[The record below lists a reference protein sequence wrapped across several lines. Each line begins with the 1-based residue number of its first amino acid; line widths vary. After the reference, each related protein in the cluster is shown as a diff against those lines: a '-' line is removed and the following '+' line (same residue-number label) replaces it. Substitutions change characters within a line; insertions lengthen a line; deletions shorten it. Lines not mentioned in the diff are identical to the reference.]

1 MEADVI
7 AWLKEQSFEGLEI
20 QNFIEKK
27 VNGEILSCL
36 TKEGLE
42 ELGITSSLHQLQVC
56 NAINKEHA
64 RLQCVASKES
74 IEAWSEEDVQNW
86 LSKLF
91 SDLDVSLFKEEGID
105 GATLLILDHEVL
117 QYLGIE
123 TSLQQI
129 KLRTAIKREHG
140 RSNGIAIEHAV
151 EAWSEDDVFSWLST
165 QNFPSLD
172 LERFKVEGIDGA
184 MLVDLN
190 DAALQE
196 LGIEAPL
203 HRKMMRDVIDQLL
216 LDPEGAA
223 QKGKVKQIKFLEK

>member
-7 AWLKEQSFEGLEI
+7 AWLKEQSFDEDLVI
-20 QNFIEKK
+20 RHFFEKQ
-27 VNGEILSCL
+27 VNGEMLSSL

-42 ELGITSSLHQLQVC
+42 ELGITSPLHQ
-56 NAINKEHA
+56 IK
-64 RLQCVASKES
+64 VA
-74 IEAWSEEDVQNW
+74 
-86 LSKLF
+86 
-91 SDLDVSLFKEEGID
+91 
-105 GATLLILDHEVL
+105 
-117 QYLGIE
+117 
-123 TSLQQI
+123 
-129 KLRTAIKREHG
+129 TAIKRGHDRLKGLHPAEH
-140 RSNGIAIEHAV
+140 SV

-203 HRKMMRDVIDQLL
+203 HRMMMRDVIDQLL

-223 QKGKVKQIKFLEK
+223 QKGEVKQIKFLEK

>member
-7 AWLKEQSFEGLEI
+7 AWLKEQSFDEDLVI
-20 QNFIEKK
+20 QHFIEKQ
-27 VNGEILSCL
+27 VNGEMLSSL

-42 ELGITSSLHQLQVC
+42 ELGITSPLHQIQV
-56 NAINKEHA
+56 A
-64 RLQCVASKES
+64 
-74 IEAWSEEDVQNW
+74 
-86 LSKLF
+86 
-91 SDLDVSLFKEEGID
+91 
-105 GATLLILDHEVL
+105 
-117 QYLGIE
+117 
-123 TSLQQI
+123 
-129 KLRTAIKREHG
+129 TAIKREHDRLKG
-140 RSNGIAIEHAV
+140 LHPAEHSV
-151 EAWSEDDVFSWLST
+151 EAWSEDDVFTWLST
-165 QNFPSLD
+165 QNFLSLD

-223 QKGKVKQIKFLEK
+223 QKGKVSKDKIFEK